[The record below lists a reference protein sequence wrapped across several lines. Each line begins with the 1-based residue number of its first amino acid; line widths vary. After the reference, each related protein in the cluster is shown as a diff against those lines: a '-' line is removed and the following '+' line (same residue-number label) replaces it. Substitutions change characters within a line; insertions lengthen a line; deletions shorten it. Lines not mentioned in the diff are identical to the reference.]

1 MKRVFISY
9 TKCYLSI
16 YAVPDNV
23 LSARN
28 KSQGKYNPVFKDFI
42 GEEGMDAIMECFL
55 DSVMV
60 SFFKVK
66 ALDYLLLSQKSL
78 EANQLRELERAA

>member
-1 MKRVFISY
+1 MKRVFISC

-42 GEEGMDAIMECFL
+42 GEEVRILSWNVSWIVLWFPFL
-55 DSVMV
+55 
-60 SFFKVK
+60 K
-66 ALDYLLLSQKSL
+66 
-78 EANQLRELERAA
+78 